1 MFLLL
6 LWPKLGVKP
15 AIKRTPI
22 VSAGVALLLVVIV
35 AVPGWVLAEEEQP
48 PFVKILWPNTNTL
61 SDSNFGYGTTI
72 KIKAEVFDPDRSISE
87 VRFYVMTNLVG
98 VVTNPPYAVV
108 WRAYEI
114 LPGSP
119 YFMAIAI
126 DNRGRTTESDQVAF
140 RLYDGAT
147 PKPIVKV
154 VSPESGSV
162 LMEPS
167 TFDFTAEVM
176 AATSGIGA
184 IDFYIGSNVVGRV
197 DYGDQYLTATSPPL
211 ATVTITNLPQGEYDL
226 YLRNRSRDFNECRVC
241 YVLTNHIQVG
251 RVRAQSIPRLAG
263 EPFQFEIETSF
274 TNRPNVIER
283 SSDLHHWTAIGTNTP
298 STSRFSYV
306 ESASPLDGQQ
316 FYRVV
321 VRRK

>member
-1 MFLLL
+1 M
-6 LWPKLGVKP
+6 KP
-15 AIKRTPI
+15 AIERNPI
-22 VSAGVALLLVVIV
+22 VSARVALLLVLIV
-35 AVPGWVLAEEEQP
+35 AVPGWALAEEHQP
-48 PFVKILWPNTNTL
+48 PFVKIQWPSTNTL
-61 SDSNFGYGTTI
+61 SDSTFGYGTTI
-72 KIKAEVFDPDRSISE
+72 KIKAEVCDPDGSISA
-87 VRFYVMTNLVG
+87 VQFYVMTNLVG
-98 VVTNPPYAVV
+98 VVTNPPYVVV

-119 YFMAIAI
+119 YLMAVAI
-126 DNRGRTTESDQVAF
+126 DKQGRTTESDRVAF

-147 PKPIVKV
+147 PKPIVKM
-154 VSPESGSV
+154 VSPENGSM
-162 LMEPS
+162 LTEPA
-167 TFDFTAEVM
+167 TFDFTAEVL

-226 YLRNRSRDFNECRVC
+226 YLRNRARDFNECRVC
-241 YVLTNHIQVG
+241 YVLTNHIEVG
-251 RVRAQSIPRLAG
+251 RLRAQSIPSLAG

-283 SSDLHHWTAIGTNTP
+283 SSDLHQWTTIETNTP
-298 STSRFSYV
+298 STNRFSYL
-306 ESASPLDGQQ
+306 ESASLSDRQQ